1 MKAPD
6 KIYLNTPKV
15 YANSSDS
22 YECSTWA
29 TKEYDNCENTEYIRK
44 DALLEWAK
52 AKKAELL
59 NEELTD
65 VAAGINMGMDML
77 IYKLEQL

>member
-1 MKAPD
+1 MKPN
-6 KIYLNTPKV
+6 KIYLSKLVMAGAEILDKPV
-15 YANSSDS
+15 SD
-22 YECSTWA
+22 
-29 TKEYDNCENTEYIRK
+29 DDVEYIRK
-44 DALLEWAK
+44 DLLLEWAK

-77 IYKLEQL
+77 IHKLNSL

>member
-1 MKAPD
+1 MKFPD
-6 KIYLNTPKV
+6 TIYIHEASASELALPRKD
-15 YANSSDS
+15 YHL
-22 YECSTWA
+22 
-29 TKEYDNCENTEYIRK
+29 EYIRK